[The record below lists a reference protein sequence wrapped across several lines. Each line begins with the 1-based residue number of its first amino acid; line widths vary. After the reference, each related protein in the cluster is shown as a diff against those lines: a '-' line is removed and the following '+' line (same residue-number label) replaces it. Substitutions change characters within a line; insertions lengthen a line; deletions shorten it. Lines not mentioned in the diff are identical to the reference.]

1 MCGIAGFVKLNSSTI
16 SNRVVNRVALKLL
29 YQIAERGD
37 KATGYAFADRNGLKV
52 VKDKLGVQEFTKRY
66 GQEIKRDV
74 GKAQA
79 WIAHSRLPTEGSV
92 EQSANNHP
100 LFTKK
105 GLAIVHNGVI
115 SNADEVYKHFKL
127 ERDGKVDSEVILKLI
142 EHQRTATTHIDEA
155 ITQAVKYLDGNLTFA
170 LIDEAKPSE
179 VWIHRWGYSAP
190 VSVVVINGLV
200 VFASEL
206 GHALSAIGKR
216 KKDFV
221 KFPPCEAR
229 TLKDGELLHIT
240 AQGLRF
246 SKTDPESEAIRA
258 IRVADRLCP
267 HSYTPDTDNP
277 LTRKGDPDDDEA
289 FGKAFNEDLICPSCL
304 ENVFEDVYDD
314 KGRWVKVCAFCG
326 EIVEAEARSYAPPI

>member
-16 SNRVVNRVALKLL
+16 SDRAVRHVAFKLL
-29 YQIAERGD
+29 QQIAERGD
-37 KATGYAFADRNGLKV
+37 KATGYAFADREDGLKV
-52 VKDKLGVQEFTKRY
+52 VKDKVGVQEFIKRY

-79 WIAHSRLPTEGSV
+79 WIAHSRLPTTGSV

-105 GLAIVHNGVI
+105 GLAIVHNGIV
-115 SNADEVYKHFKL
+115 SNADEIYKHFGL

-179 VWIHRWGYSAP
+179 VWIHKWGYSAP
-190 VSVVVINGLV
+190 MSVVVVNGLV

-206 GHALSAIGKR
+206 GYALSAIGKR
-216 KKDFV
+216 KKDFI

-246 SKTDPESEAIRA
+246 SLTDPESEAIRCDKIFTMSDWQDGYFKA
-258 IRVADRLCP
+258 GGVGERAGELV
-267 HSYTPDTDNP
+267 
-277 LTRKGDPDDDEA
+277 KGDPDDDEA
-289 FGKAFNEDLICPSCL
+289 FRICPKCL
-304 ENVFEDVYDD
+304 ENVFEDVYDND
-314 KGRWVKVCAFCG
+314 KGRWVKVCASCG
-326 EIVEAEARSYAPPI
+326 EIVEAEVRSYDPPT

>member
-1 MCGIAGFVKLNSSTI
+1 MCGIAGFVKLDSSTI

-37 KATGYAFADRNGLKV
+37 KATGYAFADRDGLKV

-74 GKAQA
+74 GKTQA
-79 WIAHSRLPTEGSV
+79 WIAHSRFPTEGSV
-92 EQSANNHP
+92 EQNVNNHP

-115 SNADEVYKHFKL
+115 SNANEVYKHFKL

-142 EHQRTATTHIDEA
+142 EHQRTTTTDIDEA

-179 VWIHRWGYSAP
+179 VWIHKWGYSAP

-221 KFPPCEAR
+221 RFPPCEAR

-240 AQGLRF
+240 AQGLCF
-246 SKTDPESEAIRA
+246 SKTDPESEAIG
-258 IRVADRLCP
+258 VADRLYP
-267 HSYTPDTDNP
+267 QFYPTTNTDNP

-289 FGKAFNEDLICPSCL
+289 FGKAFNEALICPSCL
-304 ENVFEDVYDD
+304 ENVFEDVYDND
-314 KGRWVKVCAFCG
+314 KGCWVKVCVFCG
-326 EIVEAEARSYAPPI
+326 EIVAEGESYAPPI